1 MWLLRSSP
9 LDLRALLWS
18 KYWVGTIPLL
28 VLALLI
34 TIFTNVLLQAS
45 AFMMAVGIGTI
56 VLLTLAISA
65 MALGF
70 GALYPQFETENAAQI
85 PTSYGGLVFM
95 MTTIALLALVIVIE
109 AIPVYG
115 YLQAKFQNTPVG
127 ISVPMVGAFGAV
139 VTICLGAMATS
150 LFVGLRKMESFEF

>member
-9 LDLRALLWS
+9 LDLRSLMWS

-28 VLALLI
+28 VLALVI
-34 TIFTNVLLQAS
+34 TVFTNVLLQAS
-45 AFMMAVGIGTI
+45 AFMMAVGVGTI
-56 VLLTLAISA
+56 VLLTLTISA

-95 MTTIALLALVIVIE
+95 MTTIALLALLEPLLCRVS
-109 AIPVYG
+109 AI
-115 YLQAKFQNTPVG
+115 
-127 ISVPMVGAFGAV
+127 
-139 VTICLGAMATS
+139 
-150 LFVGLRKMESFEF
+150 R